1 MRCQGISNL
10 SDGGAEFSQITQ
22 AQFPE
27 NDKHC
32 ELWCEV
38 SDDERPSGARNRG
51 NPRYYRRRIPIK
63 LQGTPFIQNVCQS
76 LYPTLQLS
84 SPVRVNNVIRR
95 EKKQGD
101 FTAKYKTCNSKRRRR
116 VFFQSWFSL
125 LFFCVTK
132 QCLTVMFA
140 VSKHREGHVQLSS
153 ARRRRCR
160 TTMCRRT
167 SLKLLQVQV
176 SH

>member
-10 SDGGAEFSQITQ
+10 SDGRAEFSQITQ

-38 SDDERPSGARNRG
+38 SEDERPSRARNRG

-84 SPVRVNNVIRR
+84 SPVGVNNVIRR
-95 EKKQGD
+95 EK
-101 FTAKYKTCNSKRRRR
+101 S
-116 VFFQSWFSL
+116 
-125 LFFCVTK
+125 
-132 QCLTVMFA
+132 
-140 VSKHREGHVQLSS
+140 REI
-153 ARRRRCR
+153 
-160 TTMCRRT
+160 
-167 SLKLLQVQV
+167 LLQNIKLATRKGETCLFPELVFIIVLLCDQTMLHCHV
-176 SH
+176 CSFKAS